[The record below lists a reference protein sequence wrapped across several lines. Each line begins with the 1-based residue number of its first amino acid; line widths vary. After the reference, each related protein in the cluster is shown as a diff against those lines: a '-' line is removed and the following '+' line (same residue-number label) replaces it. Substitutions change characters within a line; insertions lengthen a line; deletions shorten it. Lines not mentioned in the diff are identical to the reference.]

1 MSPRCS
7 NRLHTAR
14 CSTLIIAALLA
25 LAGCDAPLTPEGQAA
40 TLSSSFQVTGTAS
53 FTSVGLGAGMLDSRV
68 HLQTQPQRA
77 VKIVTAK
84 VIIPPD
90 GGFVPWHTHP
100 APGVLVVVTG
110 GGTLTL
116 TSEDCSSNSYPT
128 GSAFQ
133 PPHGMVHI
141 AQNLTSQPIELLA
154 TFIIQADKDGVFENP
169 TTLAAPEVQQSL
181 NAKCGI

>member
-1 MSPRCS
+1 M
-7 NRLHTAR
+7 
-14 CSTLIIAALLA
+14 LA
-25 LAGCDAPLTPEGQAA
+25 LAGCDGPLPADGQAA
-40 TLSSSFQVTGTAS
+40 TLSSSFDVTGSPS
-53 FTSVGLGAGMLDSRV
+53 FTSAALGGGMLDSRV

-84 VIIPPD
+84 VTIPPD

-100 APGVLVVVTG
+100 MPGVLVVVTG

-116 TSEDCSSNSYPT
+116 TSEDCTSNKYPT
-128 GSAFQ
+128 GAAFQ
-133 PPHGMVHI
+133 PPHNRHI

-154 TFIIQADKDGVFENP
+154 TFIIEADKDGVFQAP
-169 TTLAAPEVQQSL
+169 TTLEPAEVQAEL

>member
-7 NRLHTAR
+7 NRLSLVRSGA
-14 CSTLIIAALLA
+14 LILTSLLA
-25 LAGCDAPLTPEGQAA
+25 LAGCDGPLPADSQAA
-40 TLSSSFQVTGTAS
+40 TLSTSFQIAGSSS

-68 HLQTQPQRA
+68 HLQTQPERA
-77 VKIVTAK
+77 VKIVSAK
-84 VIIPPD
+84 VTIPPD

-100 APGVLVVVTG
+100 MPGVLVVVTG

-116 TSEDCSSNSYPT
+116 TSEDCTSYRYPT
-128 GSAFQ
+128 GAAFQ
-133 PPHGMVHI
+133 PPHGRHI

-154 TFIIQADKDGVFENP
+154 TFIIEANKDGVFQNP
-169 TTLAAPEVQQSL
+169 TTLEPAEVQAEL

>member
-14 CSTLIIAALLA
+14 SGTLIIAAVLA
-25 LAGCDAPLTPEGQAA
+25 LAGCDGPVPADSQAA
-40 TLSSSFQVTGTAS
+40 TLSSSFQVTGSSS
-53 FTSVGLGAGMLDSRV
+53 FTSVALGAGMLDSRV
-68 HLQTQPQRA
+68 HLQTHPERA
-77 VKIVTAK
+77 VKIVSAK
-84 VIIPPD
+84 VTIPPD

-100 APGVLVVVTG
+100 MPGVLVVVTG

-128 GSAFQ
+128 GAAFQ
-133 PPHGMVHI
+133 PPHGRHI

-154 TFIIQADKDGVFENP
+154 TFIIEAEKEGVFQGP
-169 TTLAAPEVQQSL
+169 TTLEPAEVQAEL

>member
-1 MSPRCS
+1 MSPRSS
-7 NRLHTAR
+7 NWLHPAR
-14 CSTLIIAALLA
+14 PGTMIIAAVLA
-25 LAGCDAPLTPEGQAA
+25 LAGCDGPLPADSQAA
-40 TLSSSFQVTGTAS
+40 TLSSSYDVTAQAT

-68 HLQTQPQRA
+68 HLQTHPERA

-84 VIIPPD
+84 VTIPPD

-100 APGVLVVVTG
+100 MPGVLVVVTG

-116 TSEDCSSNSYPT
+116 TSEDCTSNKYPT
-128 GSAFQ
+128 GAAFQ
-133 PPHGMVHI
+133 PPHGRHI

-154 TFIIQADKDGVFENP
+154 TFIIEADKDGAFQGP
-169 TTLAAPEVQQSL
+169 TTLEPAEVQAEL

>member
-1 MSPRCS
+1 MSPRCA
-7 NRLHTAR
+7 NRQHIAR
-14 CSTLIIAALLA
+14 SSTLILAAVLA
-25 LAGCDAPLTPEGQAA
+25 LAGCDGPMPADSQAA

-53 FTSVGLGAGMLDSRV
+53 FTSAALGAGMLDSRV
-68 HLQTQPQRA
+68 HLQTHPERA

-84 VIIPPD
+84 VTIPPD

-100 APGVLVVVTG
+100 MPGVLVVVTG

-116 TSEDCSSNSYPT
+116 TSEDCTSNRYPT
-128 GSAFQ
+128 GAAFQ
-133 PPHGMVHI
+133 PPHGRHI

-154 TFIIQADKDGVFENP
+154 TFIIQADKDGAFQGP
-169 TTLAAPEVQQSL
+169 TTLEPAEVQAEL